1 MNQNQQ
7 PDPDDF
13 QVLRSIA
20 KSCCTTSWGLG
31 QHLEA
36 QGLRNCDGTPT
47 EEAKEAGLAMPYR
60 LAHGETGWKWH
71 REKLLALCKEKPA
84 PIKGK
89 RRANRP

>member
-36 QGLRNCDGTPT
+36 EGLRNCDGTPT

-84 PIKGK
+84 PSKGK
-89 RRANRP
+89 RRRA